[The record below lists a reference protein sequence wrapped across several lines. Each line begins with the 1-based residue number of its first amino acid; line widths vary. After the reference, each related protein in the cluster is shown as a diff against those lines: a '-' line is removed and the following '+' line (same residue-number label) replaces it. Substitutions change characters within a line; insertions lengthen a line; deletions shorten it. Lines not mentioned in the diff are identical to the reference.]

1 MANVG
6 AVHNMNNQM
15 TPQQYVLNGKT
26 PTKHKAAMKRKA
38 IAAGMENS
46 VKKAKKYGAGAKALV
61 KSMKTARPLNSWIAY
76 RSKYQPETSMSQ
88 QS

>member
-6 AVHNMNNQM
+6 ATHNMNNQM
-15 TPQQYVLNGKT
+15 TAQQHFLNGKA

-38 IAAGMENS
+38 IAAGLEIS

-61 KSMKTARPLNSWIAY
+61 KSLKTARPLNSWIAY
-76 RSKYQPETSMSQ
+76 RSKCQPEIPCS
-88 QS
+88 